1 MATRDPRDTTPPGP
15 AHSGSPDAAVGM
27 ERDRLHRLA
36 RSNPGVVHLG
46 CLTGQLALYF
56 DPPESGISR
65 LEVTAVVG
73 SSAGDAPPERTY
85 HAVVRRVGR
94 RGGGRRRRAFRHP
107 TPALEWLYETVPD
120 FDLLPTVRV
129 NEPAGGGPEERRG

>member
-1 MATRDPRDTTPPGP
+1 MDFRDRRDSPPRTLASG
-15 AHSGSPDAAVGM
+15 GSPDAAVGM

-46 CLTGQLALYF
+46 ALTGQLALYF
-56 DPPESGISR
+56 DPPESGVSR
-65 LEVTAVVG
+65 VTVTAVVA
-73 SSAGDAPPERTY
+73 SSADDASPERIY

-94 RGGGRRRRAFRHP
+94 RGGDRRRRVFRHP
-107 TPALEWLYETVPD
+107 TPALDWLYETVPD

-129 NEPAGGGPEERRG
+129 NEPAGEGTGERRG